1 MKFLVTLSLIL
12 VATASN
18 LRSSKIKVFNAIE
31 PDDPD
36 TEGMGHDM
44 VDKFVNL
51 AATTDT
57 TIPMNPIFIART
69 GYDPA

>member
-36 TEGMGHDM
+36 TEGWYECGLIAQE
-44 VDKFVNL
+44 VEQ
-51 AATTDT
+51 
-57 TIPMNPIFIART
+57 IPELTHAVTPPKSDDR
-69 GYDPA
+69 